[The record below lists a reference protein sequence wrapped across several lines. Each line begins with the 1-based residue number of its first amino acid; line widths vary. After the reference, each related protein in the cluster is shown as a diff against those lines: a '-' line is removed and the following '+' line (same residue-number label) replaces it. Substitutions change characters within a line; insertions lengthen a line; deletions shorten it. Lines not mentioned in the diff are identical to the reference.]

1 MTDTLQMDVH
11 VLDADICKHCK
22 DLKIDDSLTS
32 YLSGFETIFTEHIL
46 RCRHLSE
53 CEYRRNLFASSTTP
67 NMET

>member
-1 MTDTLQMDVH
+1 MADALQMDVH

-22 DLKIDDSLTS
+22 DLEIDDSLTK
-32 YLSGFETIFTEHIL
+32 LSNGFEIIFTEHIL